1 MDLGRAIY
9 RATEMMPRREIFG
22 LTSQMRRAATSVPLN
37 ISEGFGRRT
46 PAEFLHGLRVSMG
59 SLCELM
65 TAYELATSLNMI
77 KPERT
82 ALDMLAEEDRD
93 LGALILSLERKKG
106 AKHKDNH

>member
-1 MDLGRAIY
+1 
-9 RATEMMPRREIFG
+9 
-22 LTSQMRRAATSVPLN
+22 
-37 ISEGFGRRT
+37 
-46 PAEFLHGLRVSMG
+46 
-59 SLCELM
+59 M